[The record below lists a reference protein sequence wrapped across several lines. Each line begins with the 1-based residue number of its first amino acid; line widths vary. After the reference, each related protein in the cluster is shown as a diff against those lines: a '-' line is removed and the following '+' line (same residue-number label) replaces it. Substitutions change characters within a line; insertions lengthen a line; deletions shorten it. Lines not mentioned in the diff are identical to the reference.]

1 MPVQFEG
8 GMYGGMLPPL
18 RPMGSNCSTPYSNN
32 MSSYANNTNPYYG
45 ASPPQGQYNTQNN
58 LNAYSNNP
66 SQYQPY
72 YSQPKNP
79 Y

>member
-1 MPVQFEG
+1 
-8 GMYGGMLPPL
+8 
-18 RPMGSNCSTPYSNN
+18 

-45 ASPPQGQYNTQNN
+45 ASPPQGQYNAQNN

-72 YSQPKNP
+72 YSQPTNP